1 MLNCDGKV
9 ENTFTD
15 SNCQNVSDLESN
27 YLYRIIGNMN
37 WLESSEIMSSIA
49 GFLAEDLGRGDITTT
64 STVPPDTRGLGKF
77 LAKEY
82 LVLCGLDVAEAVF
95 FQLDPDGAEI
105 ETTFNEGD
113 EIEDGT
119 VFATL
124 KGYADVLLVG
134 ERTALNLIQRMSGIA
149 TLTRQFVKAVEG
161 TKAQIVDTRKTAPG
175 LRMLEKYAVT
185 IGGGRNHRMGLDD
198 GVLIKDNH
206 IALAG
211 GITEAVHAAKATVG
225 HLHKIEVEISNWAQL
240 REAIEA
246 GAEIVMLDNQ
256 TPEEAAKLVDMARNL
271 NPNVLI
277 EASGNMSLDR
287 VRSYAEAGVDL
298 ISVGRI
304 THSARAMDI
313 SFKIQIA

>member
-1 MLNCDGKV
+1 
-9 ENTFTD
+9 
-15 SNCQNVSDLESN
+15 
-27 YLYRIIGNMN
+27 MN
-37 WLESSEIMSSIA
+37 WLESGDVLAAVGE
-49 GFLAEDLGRGDITTT
+49 FLAEDIGRGDITTT
-64 STVPPDTRGLGKF
+64 ACVPQNTRGLGRF

-95 FQLDPDGAEI
+95 FHLDPDTGEI

-113 EIEDGT
+113 EIENGT

-149 TLTRQFVKAVEG
+149 TLTRAYVKAIEG
-161 TKAQIVDTRKTAPG
+161 TQAQIVDTRKTTPG
-175 LRMLEKYAVT
+175 LRILEKYAVT
-185 IGGGRNHRMGLDD
+185 VGGGKNHRMGLDD

-211 GITEAVHAAKATVG
+211 GITEAVHAAKNKVG

-256 TPEEAAKLVDMARNL
+256 TPDEAAKLVQMARSM

-277 EASGNMSLDR
+277 EASGGMDLDR
-287 VRSYAEAGVDL
+287 VRSFAEAGVDL
-298 ISVGRI
+298 ISVGRL
-304 THSARAMDI
+304 THSARAVDI